1 MKTLTEL
8 RTHVKTRLRCVDGYE
23 HKQIFEMI
31 DLFEN
36 GLQDEVD
43 KLNQLYRDQPLNL
56 YIIAR
61 IETLN
66 KILQ

>member
-1 MKTLTEL
+1 MKTITEL
-8 RTHVKTRLRCVDGYE
+8 RNYVNTIKLDGYE
-23 HKQIFEMI
+23 HDQIFEMI
-31 DLFEN
+31 NLFEK
-36 GLQDEVD
+36 GLLEEC
-43 KLNQLYRDQPLNL
+43 KLNLLEEDMNANL

>member
-1 MKTLTEL
+1 MKTITEL
-8 RTHVKTRLRCVDGYE
+8 RNYVNSNIRLDGYE
-23 HKQIFEMI
+23 HDQIFQMI
-31 DLFEN
+31 DLFEK
-36 GLQDEVD
+36 GLLEEC
-43 KLNQLYRDQPLNL
+43 KLKLLEEDTNANL

>member
-8 RTHVKTRLRCVDGYE
+8 RNYVNTNIRLDGYE
-23 HKQIFEMI
+23 HEQIFEMI
-31 DLFEN
+31 DLFEK

>member
-1 MKTLTEL
+1 MKTITEL
-8 RTHVKTRLRCVDGYE
+8 RNYVNTIKLDGYE
-23 HKQIFEMI
+23 HDQIFQMI
-31 DLFEN
+31 DLFEQ
-36 GLQDEVD
+36 GLLEEC
-43 KLNQLYRDQPLNL
+43 KLNLLNEDMNANL